1 MDHLVV
7 QHAREQIM
15 EQKMITLV
23 PEMMEERT
31 PYHLLTS
38 ICAPRPI
45 VWVSTINAQ
54 GTPNLAPFS
63 FYNAVAGFPPT
74 IMFSVS
80 YRAMHQPREKDTLR
94 NVGEVSEFVA
104 HVIDETLADAMMI
117 TAADWPCSVN
127 EFEAGNLESLP
138 SIDVKPPRV
147 AAAPVAMECKVT
159 QIIPV
164 EGSTNVM
171 VLGRVVRF
179 HIREDL
185 YRPNGLV
192 DTIRMKPITR
202 LGGAVEYAKIGELF
216 LLKNLE
222 IDRETGLIK

>member
-1 MDHLVV
+1 
-7 QHAREQIM
+7 M
-15 EQKMITLV
+15 EQKMLTLV
-23 PEMMEERT
+23 PETMEERA

-45 VWVSTINAQ
+45 IWISTINSC
-54 GTPNLAPFS
+54 GVPNLAPFS

-80 YRAMHQPREKDTLR
+80 YRVRNNPPEKDTLR
-94 NVGEVSEFVA
+94 NVNEVGEFVA
-104 HVIDETLADAMMI
+104 HVVDEDMASSMLI
-117 TAADWPCSVN
+117 TGVDWPNTVN
-127 EFEAGNLESLP
+127 EFEAANLESAQ

-147 AAAPVAMECKVT
+147 IAAPVAMECKVT

-171 VLGRVVRF
+171 VLGRVLRF
-179 HIREDL
+179 HIRADL

-192 DTIRMKPITR
+192 DTILMKPISR
-202 LGGAVEYAKIGELF
+202 L
-216 LLKNLE
+216 N
-222 IDRETGLIK
+222 T